1 MYVSIYVYWV
11 YATFYEDISLYLY
24 QIYEMLNVKIIA
36 IFSLLTFKYFM
47 KQVIGELSMTE
58 NLIAL
63 PKSTDYIK
71 GTSYITFYRG
81 LTFSCSLCW
90 FGKQESATGPLT
102 GKARCTSGNGKKVH
116 CDRIIG
122 DN

>member
-1 MYVSIYVYWV
+1 
-11 YATFYEDISLYLY
+11 
-24 QIYEMLNVKIIA
+24 MLNVKIIV

-47 KQVIGELSMTE
+47 KQDIGELSMTE

-63 PKSTDYIK
+63 WKSINRIK
-71 GTSYITFYRG
+71 GTSYTTFYSE

-90 FGKQESATGPLT
+90 LGKQESTTGPIKE
-102 GKARCTSGNGKKVH
+102 KARRTSGNGEKVH
-116 CDRIIG
+116 SDGISG